1 MRGSFRLENQVMTF
15 RSLTFDVPG
24 AGVALA
30 GNYNLKDDQLD
41 FQGTLKLQARV
52 SEMVTGWK
60 KWALKPIDPLF
71 AKNGAGTFLNI
82 VVEGPA
88 RRPEIGVIF
97 ANHKF
102 KAPVGRGQPK
112 K

>member
-1 MRGSFRLENQVMTF
+1 MKGSFRLENQLMSF

-30 GNYNLKDDQLD
+30 GGYNLKDDHLD
-41 FQGTLKLQARV
+41 FAGNLKLQARV

-60 KWALKPIDPLF
+60 SWALKPIDPLF

-82 VVEGPA
+82 FVEGTA
-88 RRPEIGVIF
+88 RQPRLGVEF
-97 ANHKF
+97 AHRKF
-102 KAPVGRGQPK
+102 SAPVGRARSR
-112 K
+112 